1 MDKETI
7 DKLHELEK
15 KQCRW
20 KRFVEVLEE
29 THKLGACKYYCTQEI
44 HDMSTFMGGDYI
56 PFIIDYD
63 DDKEFIEHVLTCA
76 KVRLLQIN
84 KEIEQL

>member
-15 KQCRW
+15 KKCKWEQ
-20 KRFVEVLEE
+20 FIGVLEE
-29 THKLGACKYYCTQEI
+29 THMLGACRYYRPQTMFGNSMVGNLFTGVI
-44 HDMSTFMGGDYI
+44 V
-56 PFIIDYD
+56 DYD

-76 KVRLLQIN
+76 KARLLQID

>member
-7 DKLHELEK
+7 EKLHELEK
-15 KQCRW
+15 KQDKWEQFIR
-20 KRFVEVLEE
+20 VLEE
-29 THKLGACKYYCTQEI
+29 THKLGACKYYRPE
-44 HDMSTFMGGDYI
+44 DMFDNT
-56 PFIIDYD
+56 IIGVIVDYD

-76 KVRLLQIN
+76 KARLLQID

>member
-7 DKLHELEK
+7 DKLHDLEK
-15 KQCRW
+15 KQDKW
-20 KRFVEVLEE
+20 EQFVEVLEE
-29 THKLGACKYYCTQEI
+29 THKLGACKFYCPQDPQ
-44 HDMSTFMGGDYI
+44 DMFDNSFTGVI
-56 PFIIDYD
+56 VDYD

-76 KVRLLQIN
+76 KARLLQID

>member
-15 KQCRW
+15 KKCKWEQ
-20 KRFVEVLEE
+20 FVGVLEE
-29 THKLGACKYYCTQEI
+29 THKLGACKFYCTQEI
-44 HDMSTFMGGDYI
+44 HDMATFMGGDYK

-76 KVRLLQIN
+76 KARLLQIN

>member
-7 DKLHELEK
+7 DKLHDLEK
-15 KQCRW
+15 KQDKW
-20 KRFVEVLEE
+20 KQFVEVLEE
-29 THKLGACKYYCTQEI
+29 THKLGACKYCHVFDNSFT
-44 HDMSTFMGGDYI
+44 GV
-56 PFIIDYD
+56 IIDY

-76 KVRLLQIN
+76 KARLLQID

>member
-7 DKLHELEK
+7 DKILKLEEK
-15 KQCRW
+15 KRRW
-20 KRFVEVLEE
+20 ERFVKALEYNRAIGVYNRSGII
-29 THKLGACKYYCTQEI
+29 LDSIYCVIGNE
-44 HDMSTFMGGDYI
+44 
-56 PFIIDYD
+56 

-76 KVRLLQIN
+76 KARLLQID